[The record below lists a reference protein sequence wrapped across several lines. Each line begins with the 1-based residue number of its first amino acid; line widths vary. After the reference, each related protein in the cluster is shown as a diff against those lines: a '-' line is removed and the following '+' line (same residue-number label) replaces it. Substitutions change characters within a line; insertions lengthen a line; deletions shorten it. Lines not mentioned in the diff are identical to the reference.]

1 MILWK
6 KKEQHLPQNRF
17 GIGGEAI
24 WEGDVLVLSRSPSLL
39 SSISMWGKTGSVSR
53 AGGLLESL
61 VAFSNSLALVPRSG

>member
-24 WEGDVLVLSRSPSLL
+24 WEGDVLVPSKSPSLL
-39 SSISMWGKTGSVSR
+39 SSISMWGKTGDQY
-53 AGGLLESL
+53 
-61 VAFSNSLALVPRSG
+61 LAPGDYAPGSECGEGD